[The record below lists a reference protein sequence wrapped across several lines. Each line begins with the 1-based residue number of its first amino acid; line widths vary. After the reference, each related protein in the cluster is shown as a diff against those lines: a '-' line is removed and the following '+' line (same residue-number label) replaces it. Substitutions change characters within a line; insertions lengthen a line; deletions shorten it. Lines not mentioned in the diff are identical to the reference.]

1 MATKRTKSQTP
12 SGKSPVA
19 APLGFAALVDAIRSV
34 HKQCAVQ
41 AGKAVNMS
49 LTVRN
54 WLIGGHIHQYEL
66 HGTDRA
72 TYGDRL
78 LANLADQLGAAKVS
92 NCDRRQLYRYLGFY
106 RLYPEIVGTLSPQFA
121 VLQPWINPEQ
131 NPPQKVGAP
140 SPLSEGNKLDLL
152 NRLSYSHIEQLLEF
166 DDPLKRRFY
175 EVETLRGNWSVRELK
190 RQIATQYFERSGLST
205 DKDALARLA
214 HAHAESQTT
223 QQIIR
228 DPYVFEFLG
237 LKPKEVMSEG
247 DLEGAL
253 LDKLQDF
260 LLELGHGFCFEARQK
275 RLLIGGDH
283 FFVDLV
289 FYHRILKCHVL
300 IELKN
305 DTFRH
310 EHLGQLNS
318 YVSYYKQHQMIEG
331 DQPPI
336 GILLCTRKNH
346 EMVEFALA
354 GMNNTLFVSR
364 YQVQLP
370 GKEEIVAFLHRAVE
384 ELGGGDE

>member
-1 MATKRTKSQTP
+1 MATKRTKSQPP

-34 HKQCAVQ
+34 HKQCAMQ

-92 NCDRRQLYRYLGFY
+92 NCDRRQLYRYLRFY
-106 RLYPEIVGTLSPQFA
+106 RLYPEIVGTLSP
-121 VLQPWINPEQ
+121 
-131 NPPQKVGAP
+131 
-140 SPLSEGNKLDLL
+140 LSERNELDLL

-166 DDPLKRRFY
+166 DDPFKRRFY

-214 HAHAESQTT
+214 HAHTESQTT

-275 RLLIGGDH
+275 RHAGRRPATHRHPAVHPQEPRNGGICAGG
-283 FFVDLV
+283 
-289 FYHRILKCHVL
+289 Y
-300 IELKN
+300 E
-305 DTFRH
+305 
-310 EHLGQLNS
+310 
-318 YVSYYKQHQMIEG
+318 QH
-331 DQPPI
+331 PV
-336 GILLCTRKNH
+336 R
-346 EMVEFALA
+346 LA
-354 GMNNTLFVSR
+354 
-364 YQVQLP
+364 LP
-370 GKEEIVAFLHRAVE
+370 GATARQGRDSGLLAS
-384 ELGGGDE
+384 GGGRVRRRG